1 MLELLKRQ
9 RVSDRLSIGLPE
21 GTVMAHK
28 TGNLANE
35 AHDAGVIWTPFGPRI
50 VVVLTS
56 GWSAYEDVIEL
67 DRSSNEPLDLVV
79 GGRVLARGEVVM
91 VGDRMA
97 LRITEV
103 LGEAGDRSAG

>member
-1 MLELLKRQ
+1 MGVRFLQ
-9 RVSDRLSIGLPE
+9 DLPVE
-21 GTVMAHK
+21 
-28 TGNLANE
+28 
-35 AHDAGVIWTPFGPRI
+35 
-50 VVVLTS
+50 VVVELGRTRKTIREL
-56 GWSAYEDVIEL
+56 AALDREDVIEL